1 MTKTKYYSPKLLFS
15 HNAIINIVMSNRGGG
30 KTYSGKDFMVENLKK
45 NGKQSV
51 YIRRT
56 VEELKKA
63 KKTFFNSISK
73 KYPNDEFKIDGNVGY
88 INGEVLVYFIALST
102 SITDKSSELPDV
114 TFIMFDEYII
124 PMKSYARYI
133 PGEAFMLLELIF
145 TIGRDRNDY
154 KVYICGNAISYV
166 NPLFTYFNIEPD
178 SNKKFQK
185 FKDNMIC
192 LELYTNKLYQD
203 EIMKTRFGK
212 LIEGTDYCDY
222 AVYNNVY
229 EDTEDFIMPRNGK
242 EYRFI
247 SSFKTNGYEIGV
259 WLDIDKNIF
268 YCDNKVDPSSKNKYT
283 LRNTESEKGYKNIS
297 SDRSTSW
304 RVRDVKTRFINGELY
319 FINQEVKRF
328 FQNEVIRF
336 I

>member
-1 MTKTKYYSPKLLFS
+1 MTKNKYYSPKLLFS
-15 HNAIINIVMSNRGGG
+15 HNSIMNVVLSNRGGG
-30 KTYSGKDFMVENLKK
+30 KTYSGKEFMVENLKK

-63 KKTFFNSISK
+63 KKTFFNAIK
-73 KYPNDEFKIDGNVGY
+73 NKYPDDDFKIEGNVGY
-88 INGEVLVYFIALST
+88 MNDKILVYFIALST
-102 SITDKSSELPDV
+102 SITDKSTELPDV

-124 PMKSYARYI
+124 PMKSYCRYI
-133 PGEAFMLLELIF
+133 PDEAFMLLELIF

-154 KVYICGNAISYV
+154 KVYICGNSISYV
-166 NPLFTYFNIEPD
+166 NPLFTYFNIEPV
-178 SNKKFQK
+178 SNKQFQK
-185 FKDNMIC
+185 FKNNMIC
-192 LELYTNKLYQD
+192 LELYTNKTYQD
-203 EIMKTRFGK
+203 EIMRTNFGK

-222 AVYNNVY
+222 AVYNDVY
-229 EDTEDFIMPRNGK
+229 EDTDDFICGRDSK

-259 WLDIDKNIF
+259 WLDVTKNIF
-268 YCDNKVDPSSKNKYT
+268 FCDNKIDPSSKNKYT
-283 LRNTESEKGYKNIS
+283 LRNTESEKGYKNIG
-297 SDRSTSW
+297 SDRNTSW